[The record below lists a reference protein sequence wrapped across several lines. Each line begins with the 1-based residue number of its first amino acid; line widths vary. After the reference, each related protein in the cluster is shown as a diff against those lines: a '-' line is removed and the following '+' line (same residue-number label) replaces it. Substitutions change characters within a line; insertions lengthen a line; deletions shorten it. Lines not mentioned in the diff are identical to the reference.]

1 MRRRIVLATVAV
13 LVAALVAFAVP
24 LAVAVRGQVVSRA
37 LDGLQ
42 AQAEQV
48 AQIVD
53 ERART
58 CRELD
63 AYLGLASRER
73 PAALSLFTPDGQ
85 LVAVVA
91 GHQPTAGVEL
101 ERARTGATGRRH
113 GAGSL
118 AVAVPLA
125 TDVCGRALLLHAEQA
140 DAEVAAALRRSWLAL
155 AGVGLG
161 VLLLAAGIGFLVAR
175 RVTRPL
181 DDLAE
186 AAAGLGQG
194 DFSARAPRSGLP
206 EVDRIAE
213 TLDHTAERLGRSV
226 DRARTF
232 AADASHQLRTPMTA
246 LRLHLEGLQAG
257 GVAPE
262 QVDDALQEADRLEAT
277 VAELVALSSLDT
289 TEERIGARE
298 LVEPPVRAARAA
310 AEPAGRTVALE
321 VVTSPTISIRP
332 AAVRQACQ
340 VLLDNALAHGRG
352 TVTVTV
358 APTLPDQP
366 GRGLRISV
374 VDEGPGP
381 SGAALQVLRARD
393 RGGSLPP
400 TGGRGLALAQ
410 LFVEG
415 EGGRLT
421 ADELDDGRVR
431 MNIVLPGVGPAG

>member
-24 LAVAVRGQVVSRA
+24 LAVAVRGLVVSRA

-58 CRELD
+58 CGEVDML
-63 AYLGLASRER
+63 LGIASRER
-73 PAALSLFTPDGQ
+73 PAALSLFTPRGR

-91 GHQPTAGVEL
+91 GHDPSVGVEL
-101 ERARTGATGRRH
+101 ERARRGVTGRRH
-113 GAGSL
+113 GGGSL
-118 AVAVPLA
+118 AVAVPLS
-125 TDVCGRALLLHAEQA
+125 TDACGQPLVLHAEESDAAVQA
-140 DAEVAAALRRSWLAL
+140 SVHRSWLAL
-155 AGVGLG
+155 GGVGAGVF
-161 VLLLAAGIGFLVAR
+161 LLAAGVGVLVSR

-181 DDLAE
+181 DDLAG
-186 AAAGLGQG
+186 AAAALGDG

-213 TLDHTAERLGRSV
+213 TLDDTADRLGRAI

-246 LRLHLEGLQAG
+246 LRLHLEGLQARG
-257 GVAPE
+257 DAPAEVE
-262 QVDDALQEADRLEAT
+262 QALREADRLEAT
-277 VAELVALSSLDT
+277 VSELVTLSSLDR
-289 TEERIGARE
+289 TEERIDARD
-298 LVEPPVRAARAA
+298 LVEPPVASARAA
-310 AEPAGRTVALE
+310 AAHVGRAVELDVVVTRTV
-321 VVTSPTISIRP
+321 VTRP

-340 VLLDNALAHGRG
+340 VLLDNALQHGRG
-352 TVTVTV
+352 TITVTL

-366 GRGLRISV
+366 DRGLRISV
-374 VDEGPGP
+374 LDEGEGPGQE
-381 SGAALQVLRARD
+381 ALEVLRARD
-393 RGGSLPP
+393 RGAALPLA
-400 TGGRGLALAQ
+400 GGRGLALAR
-410 LFVEG
+410 LLVEG

-421 ADELDDGRVR
+421 ADEVDGRVR
-431 MNIVLPGVGPAG
+431 MTIILPQVATTA